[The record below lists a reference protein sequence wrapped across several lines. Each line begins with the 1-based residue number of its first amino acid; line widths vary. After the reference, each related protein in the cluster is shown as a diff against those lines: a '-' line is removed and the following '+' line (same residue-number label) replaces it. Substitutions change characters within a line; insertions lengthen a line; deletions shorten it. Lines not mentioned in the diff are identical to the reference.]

1 MQIENS
7 DNAGFSLIELTI
19 AMSVTLVLVG
29 ISAAML
35 SGSFNIRRREN
46 RRTEALAAAQ
56 HALNMMSRDIGNSG
70 FGLRRNGI
78 VDADSDVHSIRIRAN
93 LDAFSGVVTTVQKWN
108 GASYDSVS
116 GGSVSLAD
124 PDEDIEYFM
133 HAADPSDATSTRG
146 DLMRYD
152 VNTNQSRVL
161 VSNVDDLE
169 IYYFSQKVDYTMDG
183 TGGINV
189 TTLDGSGSPVTDEP
203 DTGNVTYVVIT
214 ILLKLEQVGQPGSPG
229 YVPAGQIQLAT
240 DVALRNRN
248 LAMF

>member
-1 MQIENS
+1 MQMKNS
-7 DNAGFSLIELTI
+7 DKAGFSLLELTI

-29 ISAAML
+29 ISAALL

-56 HALNMMSRDIGNSG
+56 HALNMMSRDIGNAG

-78 VDADSDVHSIRIRAN
+78 IDQDSDVHSIRIRAN
-93 LDAFSGVVTTVQKWN
+93 LDAFSGVVTPSVQKWN
-108 GASYDSVS
+108 GTSYDSVP
-116 GGSVSLAD
+116 GGAASLAD
-124 PDEDIEYFM
+124 PDEDVEYFM

-189 TTLDGSGSPVTDEP
+189 TTLDGSGNPVTDEP
-203 DTGNVTYVVIT
+203 DTGKVTYVVIT
-214 ILLKLEQVGQPGSPG
+214 ILLKLDQVGQPGSPG

-240 DVALRNRN
+240 DVALRNR
-248 LAMF
+248 